1 MNENPPEFGRPV
13 DPIPK
18 EIEGTNAYLYWAC
31 TRLGEEFMRLPDV
44 TPLQIKTARALTK
57 FLTGNLDVLQ
67 LCSYFNYMLQVL
79 KIYRENTTHL
89 RNSRFCQTQKTKILP
104 KLI

>member
-1 MNENPPEFGRPV
+1 MNENPPEFGRPI

-18 EIEGTNAYLYWAC
+18 ETEGTNAYLYWAC

-67 LCSYFNYMLQVL
+67 LFSYFTDNVQVF
-79 KIYRENTTHL
+79 KMYRQNTMHL
-89 RNSRFCQTQKTKILP
+89 RK
-104 KLI
+104 